1 MTKVIWT
8 KAEPPTNKDK
18 AAAYWEG
25 ILTPGT
31 IVMTKDNQVCL
42 IGDVNE
48 YLGACDDCMKFT
60 HDDIVQYTNDLVV
73 IMTEIKERL
82 RRGNYNVVVTLGVR

>member
-48 YLGACDDCMKFT
+48 
-60 HDDIVQYTNDLVV
+60 N
-73 IMTEIKERL
+73 E
-82 RRGNYNVVVTLGVR
+82 